1 MPRDLER
8 VGQNIRAE
16 RERAGLS
23 LSQLAAA
30 TGISKAH
37 LVRLEK
43 GGGNPSLEILAR
55 IAEAL
60 EVTVADLVGSPKLT
74 FSPATDQQV
83 PASLKAFA
91 DEVNLSSDEVRTLA
105 SIRFRGNERPRTS
118 QRWRFIYDSL
128 NLSKGL
134 DDDGDEDVE

>member
-43 GGGNPSLEILAR
+43 GDGNPSLEILAR

-91 DEVNLSSDEVRTLA
+91 DEVKLSSDEVRTLA

-134 DDDGDEDVE
+134 DDNGDEDVE

>member
-8 VGQNIRAE
+8 VGRNIRAE

-60 EVTVADLVGSPKLT
+60 EVTIADLVGSPKLT
-74 FSPATDQQV
+74 FSPASDQQV

-91 DEVNLSSDEVRTLA
+91 DEVGLSSDEVQTLS

-134 DDDGDEDVE
+134 DDGGDEDVE

>member
-1 MPRDLER
+1 MPRDAQR
-8 VGQNIRAE
+8 VGRNIRAE
-16 RERAGLS
+16 RERGGLS
-23 LSQLAAA
+23 LAQLSSAS
-30 TGISKAH
+30 GISKAH

-43 GGGNPSLEILAR
+43 GGGNPSLEILGR

-60 EVTVADLVGSPKLT
+60 EVTIADLVGGPKLT
-74 FSPATDQQV
+74 YSAASDEDV

-91 DEVNLSSDEVRTLA
+91 SEADLSDDQVLTLA
-105 SIRFRGNERPRTS
+105 SIRFRDHERPRSS

-134 DDDGDEDVE
+134 DKDGDEELD

>member
-8 VGQNIRAE
+8 VGENIRAE

-91 DEVNLSSDEVRTLA
+91 DEVKLSSDEVRTLA